1 VKDAKSKTAAKTST
15 PGNGKV
21 APRKGSVVK
30 VGQKGSGKGYKNGK
44 FTGDFF
50 GG

>member
-1 VKDAKSKTAAKTST
+1 VVKKTK
-15 PGNGKV
+15 GKV
-21 APRKGSVVK
+21 VA

-50 GG
+50 GN